1 MESKDRS
8 IIVKNSKKFSFWIL
22 KEQYKVSITNIKYKV
37 KKILTIFELLSLI
50 KTRLE
55 KQAKIL
61 VFKRIT
67 NRQHPT
73 KTIWVATSKSST
85 GKLYF
90 KLFIIWIVYNTC
102 KKITKDKKSSGKYDL
117 NRMESI

>member
-1 MESKDRS
+1 MESKDSS
-8 IIVKNSKKFSFWIL
+8 IIVKNSKKFIFWIL
-22 KEQYKVSITNIKYKV
+22 KEQYKVSITSIKYKV
-37 KKILTIFELLSLI
+37 KKILTTFELSSLI

-61 VFKRIT
+61 VSKRIT

-102 KKITKDKKSSGKYDL
+102 KKITKDK
-117 NRMESI
+117 NRSKR